1 MRKGEACRIK
11 MLTLPPKK
19 MISKAKIKFIHSLEL
34 KKNRTAEGLF
44 VAEGPKVVR
53 ELMRVASPRLVVACE
68 AWLRENRP
76 PTETEVLCVSD
87 EELQKAS
94 LLKTPQQV
102 IGVFPKF
109 STEEK
114 NLKPIETEDLT
125 LMLDGVQDPGNLGT
139 IVRIAD
145 WFGIRRIICSLDTA
159 DVYNPKVVQS
169 TMGSI
174 ARVRVEYGDLDVLL
188 DALPA
193 NCPIYGTMLDGEDL
207 FAHPSLV
214 PHGVVVMGNEG
225 RGLSLPIRKRIKQTL
240 LIPSFPK
247 GVETAESLNVAVAT
261 AIVCAELR
269 RRGVAGNP

>member
-1 MRKGEACRIK
+1 
-11 MLTLPPKK
+11 

-68 AWLRENRP
+68 AWLRENCP
-76 PTETEVLCVSD
+76 PAETEVLCVSD
-87 EELQKAS
+87 EGLQKVS

-102 IGVFPKF
+102 VGVFPKF

>member
-76 PTETEVLCVSD
+76 PVETEVLCVSD

-102 IGVFPKF
+102 VGVFPKF

-193 NCPIYGTMLDGEDL
+193 SCPIYGTMLDGEDL

>member
-1 MRKGEACRIK
+1 
-11 MLTLPPKK
+11 

-53 ELMRVASPRLVVACE
+53 ELMRVALPRLVVACE
-68 AWLRENRP
+68 AWLRENHP
-76 PTETEVLCVSD
+76 PAETEVLCVSD

-145 WFGIRRIICSLDTA
+145 WFGIRRIICSLDTV

-174 ARVRVEYGDLDVLL
+174 ARVRVEYGDLNVLL
-188 DALPA
+188 NALPA

>member
-1 MRKGEACRIK
+1 
-11 MLTLPPKK
+11 

-76 PTETEVLCVSD
+76 PAETEVLCVSD

-102 IGVFPKF
+102 VGVFPKF

-193 NCPIYGTMLDGEDL
+193 SCPIYGTMLDGEDL